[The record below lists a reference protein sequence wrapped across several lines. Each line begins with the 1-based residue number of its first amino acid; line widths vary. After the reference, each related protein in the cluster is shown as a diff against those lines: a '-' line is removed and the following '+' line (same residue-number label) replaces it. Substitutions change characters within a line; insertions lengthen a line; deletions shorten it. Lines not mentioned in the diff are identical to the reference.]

1 MFPNGILINAIINS
15 YLTFFSSVGVATRL
29 QLVTLEVGAKGAL
42 CSVLVP
48 TPTWCLLICDM
59 KTFD

>member
-42 CSVLVP
+42 CSVLFQHPLGV
-48 TPTWCLLICDM
+48 C
-59 KTFD
+59 